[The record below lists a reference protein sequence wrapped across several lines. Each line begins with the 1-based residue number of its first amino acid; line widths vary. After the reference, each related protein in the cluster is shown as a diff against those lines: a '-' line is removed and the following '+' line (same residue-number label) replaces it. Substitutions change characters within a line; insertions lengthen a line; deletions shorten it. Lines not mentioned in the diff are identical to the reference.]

1 MSDLKS
7 IAFMCLILLLVLH
20 ISSCSSDGCSQSDW
34 VGTYIKINEDCD
46 NGGTP
51 LFEND
56 TFLEAGTCDNCISYG
71 SNNYLIVEEDCS
83 VTLETP
89 LFGDL
94 IYKLDGNT
102 LSISAPVINCF
113 ATYEKQ

>member
-1 MSDLKS
+1 MSQFKNFALLFS
-7 IAFMCLILLLVLH
+7 ILILGLA
-20 ISSCSSDGCSQSDW
+20 ISSCSSDGCSQADW
-34 VGTYIKINEDCD
+34 VGTYNKIDEDCD

-51 LFEND
+51 LFED
-56 TFLEAGTCDNCISYG
+56 FATLVAGSCGNCISDG
-71 SNNYLIVEEDCS
+71 SFSLTINEEDCS

-94 IYKLDGNT
+94 IYTLDGNT
-102 LSISAPVINCF
+102 LNVSAPLINCS